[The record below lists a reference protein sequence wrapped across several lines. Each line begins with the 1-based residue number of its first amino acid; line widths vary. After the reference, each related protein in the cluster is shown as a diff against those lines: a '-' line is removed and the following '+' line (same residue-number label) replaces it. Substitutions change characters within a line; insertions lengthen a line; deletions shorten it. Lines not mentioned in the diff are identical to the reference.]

1 MLFEENKA
9 SHRTS
14 RKETPAE
21 QHICSRRLQS
31 NHAHLLTLDEEEN
44 VDEVRTVDDD
54 SKLRH
59 GPNLM
64 VAIVE
69 LCVEIDRGLICTTFW
84 VAR

>member
-31 NHAHLLTLDEEEN
+31 NHAHLLPLDEVES
-44 VDEVRTVDDD
+44 VDEVRTIDDD
-54 SKLRH
+54 SELRH

-64 VAIVE
+64 GGD
-69 LCVEIDRGLICTTFW
+69 C
-84 VAR
+84 

>member
-31 NHAHLLTLDEEEN
+31 NHAHLLALDEEEN
-44 VDEVRTVDDD
+44 DD

-69 LCVEIDRGLICTTFW
+69 LCV
-84 VAR
+84 